1 MTDSWSDNLG
11 HKLHGGGESNSVFVA
26 GDGVDVSHSYAGLQF
41 EALAQG
47 GDSID
52 VGIEDFILLIRR
64 QGTLGRDRG
73 SGGRSKHLSSALD

>member
-1 MTDSWSDNLG
+1 MTESDNLG
-11 HKLHGGGESNSVFVA
+11 HKLHGGGESDSVFIA
-26 GDGVDVSHSYAGLQF
+26 GDGVDVSHSDGGLQF
-41 EALAQG
+41 KALAQS

-73 SGGRSKHLSSALD
+73 SGGGSKHLSSTVS